1 MEELECK
8 ICGRKITATTRKQLE
23 YLLVQH
29 MLTHERFFQRVLRLI
44 EEGDY

>member
-1 MEELECK
+1 MEELECR
-8 ICGRKITATTRKQLE
+8 ICGKRIAAATRRQAE

-29 MLTHERFFQRVLRLI
+29 MLAHERFFNRVLRLI

>member
-1 MEELECK
+1 MEEECK
-8 ICGRKITATTRKQLE
+8 ICGKKIAATTRKQLE